1 MRPLSKGRDLLL
13 YGHPL
18 RRLAPLRCRQ
28 GCPCLF
34 RLAARPIDLAEQ
46 MALVRGH
53 AIGCATAFRGGL
65 AQLVVVPAPLRVA
78 LLHEPRRT
86 GSGTPPAHSAGP
98 ATPRR
103 APSLA
108 NQASSIGLTIQTF
121 RGLPNQDRFTRSL
134 SP

>member
-53 AIGCATAFRGGL
+53 AIGCAT
-65 AQLVVVPAPLRVA
+65 
-78 LLHEPRRT
+78 
-86 GSGTPPAHSAGP
+86 
-98 ATPRR
+98 
-103 APSLA
+103 
-108 NQASSIGLTIQTF
+108 IQTF